1 MLEALMKIVF
11 FPKTSDLC
19 REWPG
24 YDAQKILRPAF
35 NLGGNLF
42 SGMIISDEKMYYWNT
57 EYLVFVQFF
66 TIDSHEAYSKA
77 EHSLSIGRTYHIQIA
92 SRIIGQAILLDY
104 SYT

>member
-11 FPKTSDLC
+11 FPKTSGPC

-24 YDAQKILRPAF
+24 YDAQRILMPAF

-42 SGMIISDEKMYYWNT
+42 SGRITSDEKMYYWNT

-66 TIDSHEAYSKA
+66 TIDNHEAYSKV
-77 EHSLSIGRTYHIQIA
+77 EHSLFIGRTYPIQIA
-92 SRIIGQAILLDY
+92 SRIIGQATLLDF